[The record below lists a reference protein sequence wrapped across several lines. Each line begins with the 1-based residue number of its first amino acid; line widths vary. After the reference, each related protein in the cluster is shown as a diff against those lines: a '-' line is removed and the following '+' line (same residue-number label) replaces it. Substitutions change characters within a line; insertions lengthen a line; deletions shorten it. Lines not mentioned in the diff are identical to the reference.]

1 MKDFKQTKWINTL
14 KVEGVTIKSSDSPQT
29 YKKRWNDIGTID
41 HEKETVVYKY
51 FLDPTKRQQKQIEY
65 VAEQL
70 GYEIVFKIQTL
81 DEYLETTEKETL

>member
-14 KVEGVTIKSSDSPQT
+14 KVEGVTIKSSNSPQT
-29 YKKRWNDIGTID
+29 YNKTWDKIGIIN

-51 FLDPTKRQQKQIEY
+51 FLDPTKRQQKQIKY

-70 GYEIVFKIQTL
+70 GYKIVFKIQTL
-81 DEYLETTEKETL
+81 DEYRKTFSLSN